1 VPDPVSLLEELEDE
15 APEQLDECEDL
26 AELEDFRVEVLGRN
40 GQIRDVL
47 SSMGE
52 VPEEKRP
59 DVGQRA
65 NQLKQTLQSRL
76 EEKKDELQA
85 DAQEKKRAEDW
96 LDVTLPGRHPSSG
109 HTHPITRVLDRII
122 DVFSHMGFESL
133 HGPEIETE
141 WYNFEALNI
150 PEDHPA
156 RDMHDTF
163 YLEDGRLLR
172 THTSPVQIH
181 TMESQD
187 PPLRMIAP
195 GRVYRRDDDPTH
207 SPMFHQVEG
216 LWVDE
221 SVTFAELKGTL
232 ELFVNRFFDEE
243 TELRF
248 RPSYFPFTEP
258 SAEVDIAFGT
268 DEHGDPIWLEILG
281 AGMVDPAV
289 FDAVGYDAD
298 TVQGFAFGMGVERLA
313 MLKYDIENM
322 QELFKNDP
330 RFLNQF

>member
-1 VPDPVSLLEELEDE
+1 MSDPLSTLEQLEEE
-15 APEQLDECEDL
+15 APDRLENCDDL
-26 AELEDFRVEVLGRN
+26 AELEDFRVDVLGRN
-40 GQIRDVL
+40 GAISDIL
-47 SSMGE
+47 GSMGDI
-52 VPEEKRP
+52 PEEQRP
-59 DVGQRA
+59 TVGKRA
-65 NQLKQTLQSRL
+65 NKLKQTLQTQFESKKEDL
-76 EEKKDELQA
+76 ED
-85 DAQEKKRAEDW
+85 DAESQRRAEEW
-96 LDVTLPGRHPSSG
+96 LDVTLPGRDAGSG
-109 HTHPITRVLDRII
+109 HVHPITRVLNQIRDI
-122 DVFSHMGFESL
+122 FSHMGFESL
-133 HGPEIETE
+133 QGPEIETE

-150 PEDHPA
+150 PADHPA

-181 TMESQD
+181 TMEQQD

-221 SVTFAELKGTL
+221 SVTFSELKGTL
-232 ELFVNRFFDEE
+232 ELFVDRFFDDE
-243 TELRF
+243 TQLRF

-268 DEHGDPIWLEILG
+268 DDSGEPIWLEILG

-289 FDAVGYDAD
+289 FEAVGYDTD
-298 TVQGFAFGMGVERLA
+298 VCQGFAFGMGVERLA

-322 QELFKNDP
+322 QELFENDP